1 MLKQKF
7 SLVHSF
13 LSIRPNIM
21 RYISK
26 MAPPAEVEDIV
37 QEAYVKLCQLEN
49 KQSDSGDNRKHHRS
63 LLYTIAKNLALD
75 YNKKSEIKLAD
86 GVEHEYEYQ
95 VEEKDTTF
103 EYAVTHE
110 IFGHFC
116 EIIRSMPKQ
125 CQKVFVLKKVY
136 GFTQFEIAEELSISI
151 KTVDNHVVSGMKRL
165 KNHMDK
171 VNKCS
176 VTATN
181 KRKKLI

>member
-13 LSIRPNIM
+13 LSIRPNVM

-49 KQSDSGDNRKHHRS
+49 KQTDSNDNKKHHRS

-75 YNKKSEIKLAD
+75 YNKKSEVKLAD

-95 VEEKDTTF
+95 VEENDPTF

-110 IFGHFC
+110 SFGNFC
-116 EIIRSMPKQ
+116 EVIRSMPKQ

-136 GFTQFEIAEELSISI
+136 GFTQFEIAKELNISV
-151 KTVDNHVVSGMKRL
+151 KTVDNHVVNGMKRL

-171 VNKCS
+171 AKNHDQSKFQINVGG
-176 VTATN
+176 
-181 KRKKLI
+181 